1 MSKHGDL
8 SVTGLPIH
16 GQPNAPPLPE
26 TPSAIGQTERQ
37 HVPAPHQVSS
47 TGDSSQSPLLKHKR
61 FPTDSDLIITPL
73 NKKHVN
79 FIIPDMASLSL
90 QKEDSSDTAEDF
102 WPTPDD
108 VSELRKDIPEQHE
121 FPGVAGHAWSVAHEH
136 MSRHAKFSMRALLT
150 KDLATNSKPPMW
162 AFGGQ
167 RIPAHFFP
175 ASRAGPF
182 YSLLRRQ
189 AKDRLNCLTAILKSE
204 ADYCQRVTD
213 AQLDTCARMIEETDD
228 AELLPKLTKFRKS
241 TLLARALRQVTK
253 LRDSATTF
261 SDAELSAA
269 LVEET
274 DGFTTV
280 STGHKQPSNRQRSRS
295 RSPHARRGPR
305 SPNRNPR
312 ESRREPRHRDNHDNK
327 GPHQQRQPKRTPFS
341 ASNNNTKRGHS
352 QHKDNASGF
361 HVACR
366 DSLTALINDAVQTAL
381 ANKK

>member
-1 MSKHGDL
+1 
-8 SVTGLPIH
+8 
-16 GQPNAPPLPE
+16 
-26 TPSAIGQTERQ
+26 
-37 HVPAPHQVSS
+37 
-47 TGDSSQSPLLKHKR
+47 
-61 FPTDSDLIITPL
+61 
-73 NKKHVN
+73 
-79 FIIPDMASLSL
+79 
-90 QKEDSSDTAEDF
+90 
-102 WPTPDD
+102 
-108 VSELRKDIPEQHE
+108 
-121 FPGVAGHAWSVAHEH
+121 
-136 MSRHAKFSMRALLT
+136 
-150 KDLATNSKPPMW
+150 
-162 AFGGQ
+162 
-167 RIPAHFFP
+167 
-175 ASRAGPF
+175 
-182 YSLLRRQ
+182 
-189 AKDRLNCLTAILKSE
+189 
-204 ADYCQRVTD
+204 
-213 AQLDTCARMIEETDD
+213 MIEETDD

-327 GPHQQRQPKRTPFS
+327 GPRQQRQPKRTPFS

-361 HVACR
+361 HVASR

>member
-1 MSKHGDL
+1 
-8 SVTGLPIH
+8 
-16 GQPNAPPLPE
+16 
-26 TPSAIGQTERQ
+26 
-37 HVPAPHQVSS
+37 
-47 TGDSSQSPLLKHKR
+47 
-61 FPTDSDLIITPL
+61 
-73 NKKHVN
+73 
-79 FIIPDMASLSL
+79 
-90 QKEDSSDTAEDF
+90 
-102 WPTPDD
+102 
-108 VSELRKDIPEQHE
+108 
-121 FPGVAGHAWSVAHEH
+121 
-136 MSRHAKFSMRALLT
+136 MSRHAKFSMRALPT

-295 RSPHARRGPR
+295 RSPHTRRGPR

-327 GPHQQRQPKRTPFS
+327 GPRQQRQPKRTPFS

-361 HVACR
+361 HVASR